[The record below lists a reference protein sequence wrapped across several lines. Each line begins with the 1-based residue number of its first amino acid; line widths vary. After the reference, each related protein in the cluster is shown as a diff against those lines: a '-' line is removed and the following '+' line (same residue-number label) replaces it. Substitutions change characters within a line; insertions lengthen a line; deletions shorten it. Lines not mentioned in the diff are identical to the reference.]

1 MRFKDNVIF
10 RLVLVLTCLIF
21 LNMLS
26 SYLFFRVD
34 FTADKRFT
42 LDKVTKRILREVKD
56 PIIIT
61 LYVSEDLPP
70 DISRTIRDFK
80 HLLTEYNKH
89 SNKRIEIEEVNP
101 NSSEE
106 LEMKA
111 IEVGIHPVPLKVR
124 EKDQVKV
131 QKVFLGLVI
140 QVGDKSE
147 TIPLIQPGI
156 AMEYNLSTLIKRL
169 TIQDKAKI
177 GYITGHGEPVLATLD
192 QMTKELSVLYDLK
205 VINLN
210 RRMDLSDFKAIII
223 LSPFEEITKREFK
236 RLDNYL
242 GTGGSLFVGIDR
254 VNGILNHGIGV
265 GVNTNLE
272 TWLEEKGILVE
283 DAFIVDR
290 KCSTVTVQEK
300 SYFSFPQQITFPY
313 LPLITEFSDHSITDG
328 IEAMIL
334 QFASPMTY
342 VGDSTLTYRELAW
355 TSDVSGKLKV
365 PVSFNI
371 GQTWRLSDF
380 LFPRQVAAAAIHGPI
395 VSDQEA
401 RLCVIGDGNF
411 IVNGVGDQR
420 INIQQDN
427 INFIA
432 NAIDWLS
439 DDSGLMSLRTKGVQ
453 SRPLNELSDSRVLFI
468 KYFNFLFPLLLVV
481 IHGLFQFRRR
491 SLKRTRLMRSGVVK

>member
-1 MRFKDNVIF
+1 MRFKDNVIA
-10 RLVLVLTCLIF
+10 RLVLVLSCLIF
-21 LNMLS
+21 FNVMS
-26 SYLFFRVD
+26 AYLFFRVD
-34 FTADKRFT
+34 FTADKRYT
-42 LDKVTKRILREVKD
+42 LDKVTKRILSEVND

-61 LYVSEDLPP
+61 MYVSEDLPP
-70 DISRTIRDFK
+70 DINRTIRDFK
-80 HLLTEYNKH
+80 HLMTEYNAH
-89 SNKRIEIEEVNP
+89 STKRIEIEEVNP
-101 NSSEE
+101 NASEE

-111 IEVGIHPVPLKVR
+111 IEVGIHPVPLEVR

-177 GYITGHGEPVLATLD
+177 GYVVGHGEPVLGTLD
-192 QMTKELSVLYDLK
+192 QMMKELSVLYDLQE
-205 VINLN
+205 INLN
-210 RRMDLSDFKAIII
+210 RRMDLSDYRAIII
-223 LSPFEEITKREFK
+223 LSPYEPISKREFK

-242 GTGGSLFVGIDR
+242 STGGSIFVGIDR

-265 GVNTNLE
+265 GLNTNLE

-300 SYFSFPQQITFPY
+300 SYFSYPQQVNFPF
-313 LPLITEFSDHSITDG
+313 LPLITEFSNHSITDG

-334 QFASPMTY
+334 QFASPMKY
-342 VGDSTLTYRELAW
+342 VGDSTLTFTELAW
-355 TSDVSGKLKV
+355 TSDMSGKLKV

-371 GQTWRLSDF
+371 GQVWRPKDF
-380 LFPRQVAAAAIHGPI
+380 LFPRQVVAAAIHGPI

-411 IVNGVGDQR
+411 IVNGVGEQR
-420 INIQQDN
+420 IVIQPDN

-439 DDSGLMSLRTKGVQ
+439 DDTGLMSLRTKGVQ
-453 SRPLNELSDSRVLFI
+453 SRPLNELSDSKVLFI

-481 IHGLFQFRRR
+481 IHGLFQFRRKK
-491 SLKRTRLMRSGVVK
+491 LKRTRLMKPGVVR

>member
-1 MRFKDNVIF
+1 MRFKDNVIA
-10 RLVLVLTCLIF
+10 RLVLVLSCLIF
-21 LNMLS
+21 LNVLS
-26 SYLFFRVD
+26 AYLFLRVD
-34 FTADKRFT
+34 FTADKRYT
-42 LDKVTKRILREVKD
+42 LDKVTKRILSEVEE

-61 LYVSEDLPP
+61 MYVSEDLPP
-70 DISRTIRDFK
+70 DINRTIRDFK
-80 HLLTEYNKH
+80 HLMTEYNAH
-89 SNKRIEIEEVNP
+89 STKRIEIEEVNP
-101 NSSEE
+101 NASEE

-111 IEVGIHPVPLKVR
+111 IEVGIHPVPLEVR

-140 QVGDKSE
+140 QVGNKSE

-177 GYITGHGEPVLATLD
+177 GYVVGHGEPVLGTLD
-192 QMTKELSVLYDLK
+192 QMMKELSVLYDLK
-205 VINLN
+205 EINLN
-210 RRMDLSDFKAIII
+210 RRMDLSDYKAIII
-223 LSPFEEITKREFK
+223 LSPFEPISKREFK

-242 GTGGSLFVGIDR
+242 STGGSIFVGIDR

-265 GVNTNLE
+265 GLNTNLE

-300 SYFSFPQQITFPY
+300 SYFSYPQQVNFPF

-334 QFASPMTY
+334 QFASPMKY
-342 VGDSTLTYRELAW
+342 VGDSTLVYNELAW

-371 GQTWRLSDF
+371 GQIWRPKDF
-380 LFPRQVAAAAIHGPI
+380 LFPRQVVAAAIHGPI

-411 IVNGVGDQR
+411 IVNGVGEQR
-420 INIQQDN
+420 ITIQPDN

-439 DDSGLMSLRTKGVQ
+439 DDTGLMSLRTKGVQ
-453 SRPLNELSDSRVLFI
+453 SRPLNELSDSKVLFI
-468 KYFNFLFPLLLVV
+468 KYFNFLFPLLIVV
-481 IHGLFQFRRR
+481 IHGLFQFRRKK
-491 SLKRTRLMRSGVVK
+491 LKRTRLMKPGVVR

>member
-1 MRFKDNVIF
+1 M
-10 RLVLVLTCLIF
+10 
-21 LNMLS
+21 
-26 SYLFFRVD
+26 
-34 FTADKRFT
+34 
-42 LDKVTKRILREVKD
+42 
-56 PIIIT
+56 
-61 LYVSEDLPP
+61 YVSEDLPP

-80 HLLTEYNKH
+80 HLLTEYNAH
-89 SNKRIEIEEVNP
+89 SKKRIEIEEVNP
-101 NSSEE
+101 NSNEE

-111 IEVGIHPVPLKVR
+111 IEVGIHPVPLEVR

-140 QVGDKSE
+140 QVGEKSE

-169 TIQDKAKI
+169 TIQDKPKV
-177 GYITGHGEPVLATLD
+177 GYVIGHGEPVLATLD
-192 QMTKELSVLYDLK
+192 QMTKELSVLYELENIDL
-205 VINLN
+205 NTQ
-210 RRMDLSDFKAIII
+210 MDLSDYKAIII
-223 LSPFEEITKREFK
+223 LSPFERISNREFK

-242 GTGGSLFVGIDR
+242 GTGGGIFVGIDR

-265 GVNTNLE
+265 GLNTNLE
-272 TWLEEKGILVE
+272 IWLEEKGILVE

-300 SYFSFPQQITFPY
+300 SYFSYPQQVNFPY

-334 QFASPMTY
+334 QFASPMKY
-342 VGDSTLTYRELAW
+342 VGDSTLVYHELAW
-355 TSDVSGKLKV
+355 TSDMSGKLKV

-371 GQTWRLSDF
+371 GQVWRPSDF
-380 LFPRQVAAAAIHGPI
+380 LYPRQTVAAALHGPI
-395 VSDQEA
+395 VSEQEA

-411 IVNGVGDQR
+411 IVNGVGEQK
-420 INIQQDN
+420 ITIQADN
-427 INFIA
+427 INFVA

-453 SRPLNELSDSRVLFI
+453 SRPLKELTDSKVLFI

-481 IHGLFQFRRR
+481 ILGLLQFRRR
-491 SLKRTRLMRSGVVK
+491 SKKRTRLMKNGVVK

>member
-1 MRFKDNVIF
+1 MRFKNNVIA
-10 RLVLVLTCLIF
+10 RLILVLSCLIF
-21 LNMLS
+21 LNILT
-26 SYLFFRVD
+26 SYVFFRID
-34 FTADKRFT
+34 FTADKRYT
-42 LDKVTKRILREVKD
+42 LDKVTKRILREVED

-61 LYVSEDLPP
+61 MYVSEDLPP

-89 SNKRIEIEEVNP
+89 SSKRIEIEEVNP
-101 NSSEE
+101 NLSEE
-106 LEMKA
+106 VEVKA
-111 IEVGIHPVPLKVR
+111 IEVGIHPVPLEVR

-169 TIQDKAKI
+169 TVQDKPKI
-177 GYITGHGEPVLATLD
+177 GYVVGHGEPSLRTLE

-205 VINLN
+205 TINLSH
-210 RRMDLSDFKAIII
+210 RMNLSDYKAIII
-223 LSPFEEITKREFK
+223 LSPFEEISRREFK

-242 GTGGSLFVGIDR
+242 GTGGSIFVGIDR

-300 SYFSFPQQITFPY
+300 RYFSYPQQVNFPY
-313 LPLITEFSDHSITDG
+313 LPLITDFSSHNITDG

-342 VGDSTLTYRELAW
+342 VGDSTLVYQELAW
-355 TSDVSGKLKV
+355 TSDMSGKLKV

-371 GQTWRLSDF
+371 GQVWKPKDF
-380 LFPRQVAAAAIHGPI
+380 LFPKQAVAAALHGPI

-411 IVNGVGDQR
+411 IVNGVGDQK
-420 INIQQDN
+420 ITIQPDN

-439 DDSGLMSLRTKGVQ
+439 DDSGLMSLRTKGVE
-453 SRPLNELSDSRVLFI
+453 SRPLNELTDSKVLFI

-481 IHGLFQFRRR
+481 IHGLVQFRRR
-491 SLKRTRLMRSGVVK
+491 ALKRTRLMRPGVVK

>member
-1 MRFKDNVIF
+1 MRFKDNVVARLIF
-10 RLVLVLTCLIF
+10 VLSCLII
-21 LNMLS
+21 LNILS
-26 SYLFFRVD
+26 SYVFFRVD
-34 FTADKRFT
+34 FTADKRYT

-61 LYVSEDLPP
+61 MYVSEDLPP

-80 HLLTEYNKH
+80 HLLTEYNAH
-89 SNKRIEIEEVNP
+89 SKKRIEIEEVNP
-101 NSSEE
+101 NSNEE

-111 IEVGIHPVPLKVR
+111 IEVGIHPVPLEVR

-140 QVGDKSE
+140 QVGEKSE

-169 TIQDKAKI
+169 TIQDKPKV
-177 GYITGHGEPVLATLD
+177 GYVIGHGEPVLATLD

-205 VINLN
+205 TIDLN
-210 RRMDLSDFKAIII
+210 TRMDLSEYKAIMI
-223 LSPFEEITKREFK
+223 LSPFEEIKPREFR

-242 GTGGSLFVGIDR
+242 ATGGGIFVGIDR

-283 DAFIVDR
+283 DAFIVDK

-300 SYFSFPQQITFPY
+300 SYFSYPQQYNFPY

-334 QFASPMTY
+334 QFASPLKY
-342 VGDSTLTYRELAW
+342 VGDSSLVYHELAW
-355 TSDVSGKLKV
+355 TSDMSGKLKA

-371 GQTWRLSDF
+371 GQIWGPSDF
-380 LFPRQVAAAAIHGPI
+380 LYPRQTVAAALHGPI
-395 VSDQEA
+395 VSEQEA

-411 IVNGVGDQR
+411 IVNGVGEQK
-420 INIQQDN
+420 ITIQADN
-427 INFIA
+427 INFVA

-453 SRPLNELSDSRVLFI
+453 SRPLKELTDSKVLFI

-481 IHGLFQFRRR
+481 ILGLLQFRRR
-491 SLKRTRLMRSGVVK
+491 SKKRTRLMKNGVVK

>member
-1 MRFKDNVIF
+1 MRFKNNIIVH
-10 RLVLVLTCLIF
+10 LVVVLSCLIL
-21 LNMLS
+21 LNIVS
-26 SYLFFRVD
+26 SYIFFRVD
-34 FTADKRFT
+34 FTADKRYT
-42 LDKVTKRILREVKD
+42 LDKETKKILREVKD

-61 LYVSEDLPP
+61 LYISEDLPP
-70 DISRTIRDFK
+70 DISRTISDFK

-89 SNKRIEIEEVNP
+89 SSKRIEIEEVNP
-101 NSSEE
+101 NSNEE

-111 IEVGIHPVPLKVR
+111 IEVGIHPVPLEVR

-147 TIPLIQPGI
+147 TIPLIHPGI
-156 AMEYNLSTLIKRL
+156 AMEYNLSTMIKRL
-169 TIQDKAKI
+169 TIRDKSKI
-177 GYITGHGEPVLATLD
+177 GYIVGHGEPVLATLD
-192 QMTKELSVLYDLK
+192 QMTKELSVLYDIDR
-205 VINLN
+205 INLN
-210 RRMDLSDFKAIII
+210 KNVDLSDYKAIII
-223 LSPFEEITKREFK
+223 LSPFEEISSREFK

-242 GTGGSLFVGIDR
+242 GAGGGIFVGIDR

-272 TWLEEKGILVE
+272 TWLEKKGILVE

-300 SYFSFPQQITFPY
+300 GYFSYPQQVNFPY
-313 LPLITEFSDHSITDG
+313 LPLITDFSDHSITDG

-334 QFASPMTY
+334 QFASPITY
-342 VGDSTLTYRELAW
+342 VGDSTLVYTELAW
-355 TSDVSGKLKV
+355 TSKMSGKVKA

-371 GQTWRLSDF
+371 GQVWRPSDF
-380 LFPRQVAAAAIHGPI
+380 LYPRETVAAPLRGPI

-411 IVNGVGDQR
+411 IVNGVGKQR
-420 INIQQDN
+420 ITIQPDN

-432 NAIDWLS
+432 NAVDWLS

-453 SRPLNELSDSRVLFI
+453 SRPLNELSDSRILFI

-481 IHGLFQFRRR
+481 LLGIVQFRQR
-491 SLKRTRLMRSGVVK
+491 SRKRSRLMRPGVVK

>member
-10 RLVLVLTCLIF
+10 RITIVLTCLIF
-21 LNMLS
+21 LNILS
-26 SYLFFRVD
+26 SYFFFRID
-34 FTADKRFT
+34 FTADKRYT
-42 LDKVTKRILREVKD
+42 LDKVTKRILKEVKD

-106 LEMKA
+106 LELKA
-111 IEVGIHPVPLKVR
+111 IGVGIHPVPLEVR

-169 TIQDKAKI
+169 TIQDKPKI
-177 GYITGHGEPVLATLD
+177 GYIIGHGEPVLATLD
-192 QMTKELSVLYDLK
+192 QMNKELSVLYDLK

-210 RRMDLSDFKAIII
+210 RRMNLSDFKAIII

-242 GTGGSLFVGIDR
+242 GTGGSIFVGIDR

-272 TWLEEKGILVE
+272 IWLEEKGILVE

-300 SYFSFPQQITFPY
+300 RYFSYPQQVNFPY
-313 LPLITEFSDHSITDG
+313 LPLITEFSDHNITDG

-342 VGDSTLTYRELAW
+342 VGDSTLTYHELAW
-355 TSDVSGKLKV
+355 TSHMSGKLKA

-371 GQTWRLSDF
+371 GQIWRPSDF
-380 LFPRQVAAAAIHGPI
+380 LFPRQVVAAAVHGPI

-411 IVNGVGDQR
+411 IVNGIGDQR
-420 INIQQDN
+420 IIIQTDN

-453 SRPLNELSDSRVLFI
+453 SRPLNELSDAKVLFI

-491 SLKRTRLMRSGVVK
+491 SLKRTRLMRAGVVK

>member
-1 MRFKDNVIF
+1 MKFKDNVVTRLIF
-10 RLVLVLTCLIF
+10 VLSCLIV
-21 LNMLS
+21 LNILS
-26 SYLFFRVD
+26 SYFFFRVD
-34 FTADKRFT
+34 FTADKRYT
-42 LDKVTKRILREVKD
+42 LDKVTKRILSEVKD

-61 LYVSEDLPP
+61 MYVSEDLPP

-80 HLLTEYNKH
+80 HLLTEYNAH
-89 SNKRIEIEEVNP
+89 SKRRIEIEEVNP
-101 NSSEE
+101 NSNEE

-111 IEVGIHPVPLKVR
+111 IEVGIHPVPLEVR

-169 TIQDKAKI
+169 TIQNKPKI
-177 GYITGHGEPVLATLD
+177 GYIVGHGEPVLSTLN

-205 VINLN
+205 TIDLN
-210 RRMDLSDFKAIII
+210 TRMDLSEYKAIMI
-223 LSPFEEITKREFK
+223 LSPFEEIKSREFR

-242 GTGGSLFVGIDR
+242 ATGGGIFVGIDR

-283 DAFIVDR
+283 DAFIVDK

-300 SYFSFPQQITFPY
+300 SYFSYPQQYNFPY
-313 LPLITEFSDHSITDG
+313 LPLITEFSDHSVTDG

-334 QFASPMTY
+334 QFASPLKY
-342 VGDSTLTYRELAW
+342 VGDSSLVYHELAW
-355 TSDVSGKLKV
+355 TSDMSGKLKA

-371 GQTWRLSDF
+371 GQIWRPSDF
-380 LFPRQVAAAAIHGPI
+380 LYPRQTVAAALHGHI

-411 IVNGVGDQR
+411 IVNGVGDQK
-420 INIQQDN
+420 ITIQPDN
-427 INFIA
+427 INFVA

-453 SRPLNELSDSRVLFI
+453 SRPLKELTDSKVLFI

-491 SLKRTRLMRSGVVK
+491 SLKRTRLMRHGVVK

>member
-1 MRFKDNVIF
+1 MKLKNNLIA
-10 RLVLVLTCLIF
+10 RLVLVLSCIVFINILA
-21 LNMLS
+21 
-26 SYLFFRVD
+26 SYFFFRVD
-34 FTADKRFT
+34 FTADKRYT
-42 LDKVTKRILREVKD
+42 LDKVTKRILSEVKD

-80 HLLTEYNKH
+80 HLLTEYNAH
-89 SNKRIEIEEVNP
+89 SSKRIEIEEVNP
-101 NSSEE
+101 NLSEE
-106 LEMKA
+106 FEMKA
-111 IEVGIHPVPLKVR
+111 IEVGIHPVPLEVR

-169 TIQDKAKI
+169 TIEYKAKI
-177 GYITGHGEPVLATLD
+177 GYVMGHGEPVLSTLD
-192 QMTKELSVLYDLK
+192 QMTKELSVLYDLES
-205 VINLN
+205 INLN
-210 RRMDLSDFKAIII
+210 RRMNLSDYKAIII
-223 LSPFEEITKREFK
+223 ISPFEEFSEREFK

-242 GTGGSLFVGIDR
+242 GTGGSIFVGIDR
-254 VNGILNHGIGV
+254 VNGILSHGIGV

-272 TWLEEKGILVE
+272 VWLEEKGILVE

-290 KCSTVTVQEK
+290 KCSTVTIQEK
-300 SYFSFPQQITFPY
+300 SYFSYPQQVNFPY
-313 LPLITEFSDHSITDG
+313 LPLITSFSDHSITDG

-334 QFASPMTY
+334 QFASPMKY
-342 VGDSTLTYRELAW
+342 VGDSTLLYHELAW
-355 TSDVSGKLKV
+355 TSEMSGKMSV
-365 PVSFNI
+365 PVSFNV
-371 GQTWRLSDF
+371 GQVWGPKDF
-380 LFPRQVAAAAIHGPI
+380 LYPRQTVAAALHGPI

-420 INIQQDN
+420 ITIQPDN

-453 SRPLNELSDSRVLFI
+453 SRPLNELSDSMVFFI
-468 KYFNFLFPLLLVV
+468 KYFNFLFPLFLAI
-481 IHGLFQFRRR
+481 IHGLIKFRRR
-491 SLKRTRLMRSGVVK
+491 SVKRTRLMRPGVVK

>member
-1 MRFKDNVIF
+1 MRFKDNVVARLIF
-10 RLVLVLTCLIF
+10 VLSCLII
-21 LNMLS
+21 LNILS
-26 SYLFFRVD
+26 SYVFFRVD
-34 FTADKRFT
+34 FTADKRYT

-61 LYVSEDLPP
+61 MYVSEDLPP

-80 HLLTEYNKH
+80 HLLTEYNAH
-89 SNKRIEIEEVNP
+89 SKKRIEIEEVNP
-101 NSSEE
+101 NSNEE

-111 IEVGIHPVPLKVR
+111 IEVGIHPVPLEVR

-140 QVGDKSE
+140 QVGEKSE

-169 TIQDKAKI
+169 TIQDKPKV
-177 GYITGHGEPVLATLD
+177 GYVIGHGEPVLATLD
-192 QMTKELSVLYDLK
+192 QMTKELSVLYELENIDL
-205 VINLN
+205 NTQ
-210 RRMDLSDFKAIII
+210 MDLSDYKAIII
-223 LSPFEEITKREFK
+223 LSPFERISNREFK

-242 GTGGSLFVGIDR
+242 GTGGGIFVGIDR

-265 GVNTNLE
+265 GLNTNLE
-272 TWLEEKGILVE
+272 IWLEEKGILVE

-300 SYFSFPQQITFPY
+300 SYFSYPQQVNFPY

-334 QFASPMTY
+334 QFASPMKY
-342 VGDSTLTYRELAW
+342 VGDSTLVYHELAW
-355 TSDVSGKLKV
+355 TSDMSGKLKV

-371 GQTWRLSDF
+371 GQVWRPSDF
-380 LFPRQVAAAAIHGPI
+380 LYPRQTVAAALHGPI
-395 VSDQEA
+395 VSEQEA

-411 IVNGVGDQR
+411 IVNGVGEQK
-420 INIQQDN
+420 ITIQADN
-427 INFIA
+427 INFVA

-453 SRPLNELSDSRVLFI
+453 SRPLKELTDSKVLFI

-481 IHGLFQFRRR
+481 ILGLLQFRRR
-491 SLKRTRLMRSGVVK
+491 SKKRTRLMKNGVVK

>member
-1 MRFKDNVIF
+1 MRAKNKVIS
-10 RLVLVLTCLIF
+10 RLVLVATCLIV
-21 LNMLS
+21 LNILS
-26 SYLFFRVD
+26 TYFFFRVD
-34 FTADKRFT
+34 FTADKRYT
-42 LDKVTKRILREVKD
+42 LDKVTKRILSEVKD

-61 LYVSEDLPP
+61 MYVSKDLPP

-80 HLLTEYNKH
+80 HLLTEYNAY
-89 SNKRIEIEEVNP
+89 SNERIEIEEVNP
-101 NSSEE
+101 NQNEE

-111 IEVGIHPVPLKVR
+111 IEVGIHPVPLEIR

-169 TIQDKAKI
+169 TIEDKPKI
-177 GYITGHGEPVLATLD
+177 GYVIGHGEPVLATLD
-192 QMTKELSVLYDLK
+192 QMKTELSVLYELET
-205 VINLN
+205 VNLSMRGN
-210 RRMDLSDFKAIII
+210 LSDYKAIII
-223 LSPFEEITKREFK
+223 LSPFEEISNREFR

-242 GTGGSLFVGIDR
+242 SIGGSLFIGIDR

-265 GVNTNLE
+265 GIETNLE
-272 TWLEEKGILVE
+272 TWLEKKGILVE

-300 SYFSFPQQITFPY
+300 SYFSYPQQVNFPY
-313 LPLITEFSDHSITDG
+313 LPLITDFSNHTITDG

-334 QFASPMTY
+334 QFASPLKF
-342 VGDSTLTYRELAW
+342 VGDSTVNFQELAW
-355 TSDVSGKLKV
+355 TSNMSGKLRA

-371 GQTWRLSDF
+371 GQIWRPKDF
-380 LFPRQVAAAAIHGPI
+380 LYPRQIVAASIQGPI
-395 VSDQEA
+395 VSEQEA
-401 RLCVIGDGNF
+401 RICVIGDGNF
-411 IVNGVGDQR
+411 IVNGLGNQK
-420 INIQQDN
+420 ISIQPDN

-439 DDSGLMSLRTKGVQ
+439 DDSGLMSLRTKGVH
-453 SRPLNELSDSRVLFI
+453 SRPLTELSEGKVLFI

-481 IHGLFQFRRR
+481 VYGLIQFRRR
-491 SLKRTRLMRSGVVK
+491 SMKRTRLMKPGVVK

>member
-1 MRFKDNVIF
+1 MRFKNNLIVH
-10 RLVLVLTCLIF
+10 LVVVLSCLIF
-21 LNMLS
+21 LNILS

-34 FTADKRFT
+34 FTADKRYT
-42 LDKVTKRILREVKD
+42 LDKVTKQILREVKD

-80 HLLTEYNKH
+80 HLLKEYNEH
-89 SNKRIEIEEVNP
+89 SSKRIEIEEVNP
-101 NSSEE
+101 NSNEE
-106 LEMKA
+106 LELKA
-111 IEVGIHPVPLKVR
+111 IEVGIHPVPLEVR

-169 TIQDKAKI
+169 TITDKAEI
-177 GYITGHGEPVLATLD
+177 GYVVGHGEPVLATLD
-192 QMTKELSVLYDLK
+192 QMTKELSVLYDIK
-205 VINLN
+205 HINLN
-210 RRMDLSDFKAIII
+210 RRIDLSDYKAIII
-223 LSPFEEITKREFK
+223 LSPFEEISDQEFK

-242 GTGGSLFVGIDR
+242 GEGGSVFVGIDR

-265 GVNTNLE
+265 GLNTNLE
-272 TWLEEKGILVE
+272 TWLEKKGILVE

-300 SYFSFPQQITFPY
+300 SYFSYPQQVNFPY
-313 LPLITEFSDHSITDG
+313 LPLITDFSDHSITDG

-334 QFASPMTY
+334 QFASPITY
-342 VGDSTLTYRELAW
+342 VGDSTLVYNELAW
-355 TSDVSGKLKV
+355 TSGMSGKLKA

-371 GQTWRLSDF
+371 GQTWRPTDF
-380 LFPRQVAAAAIHGPI
+380 LYPRQVVAATLHGPI

-411 IVNGVGDQR
+411 IVNGIGEQR
-420 INIQQDN
+420 ITIQPDN

-453 SRPLNELSDSRVLFI
+453 SRPLNELSDSMILFI

-481 IHGLFQFRRR
+481 LHGIIKFRRR
-491 SLKRTRLMRSGVVK
+491 SQKRTRLMRAGIVK